1 MRNNQ
6 PVTRKECLIPDHVAI
21 ISRTDAKGIITHVND
36 DFLALSGLT
45 RAEVIGQ
52 PHNIVR
58 HPDMPPEVFRDFW
71 DTLQAGRPWMG
82 VLKNRCKNGDHY
94 WVKATATPTPDGGY
108 MSVRVKP
115 TRDEV
120 AAAEALHARMRQDPG
135 FRLEGGQPRKG
146 ALAALLNRLMDMG
159 LATKLWITT
168 LASMV
173 AVLAAVLLGWAA
185 LGSVLADLSPQAAAG
200 IAPFR
205 TGLLAVAGVT
215 LVVWPLVA
223 WWVIRHLNRPLQQ
236 AVEAAKGI
244 AAFDFSRPV
253 PQAGG
258 DEVGQL
264 LRQFA
269 IMRNNL
275 QEGAVM
281 IQQNAR
287 RLDEAVQVLKGSS
300 QAAAHAAT
308 EQSDASTSMAASV
321 EELSVAI
328 DQMEE
333 HAREASSVASHAGE
347 ASREGSGVVHHTADE
362 IGRVADSV
370 NASAATIRE
379 LETFS
384 TDISAIVEV
393 IREIAEQT
401 NLLALNA
408 AIEAARAGEQGRGF
422 AVVADEVRKLAERTA
437 NSTLQITGMIDKV
450 QQGARRAVAE
460 METGVSQVA
469 EGVQLAHKAGD
480 SIAAIESTSGR
491 VVHSVAE
498 ISNALREQAMA
509 ARTIAQNVERVAQ
522 MTERGSRSSQETSH
536 VAEEVAGLS
545 AELRRL
551 SDMFKI

>member
-1 MRNNQ
+1 MRINQ
-6 PVTRKECLIPDHVAI
+6 PVSQKECPVPDQAAI

-36 DFLALSGLT
+36 DFVALSGFT
-45 RAEVIGQ
+45 RAELVGQ

-58 HPDMPPEVFRDFW
+58 HPDMPPEAFRDLW
-71 DTLQAGRPWMG
+71 DTLQAGRPWTG
-82 VLKNRCKNGDHY
+82 VVKNRCKNGDHY

-115 TRDEV
+115 SRDEV
-120 AAAEALHARMRQDPG
+120 RAAEALYARMRQDPSI
-135 FRLEGGQPRKG
+135 RLEGGQLRKG
-146 ALAALLNRLMDMG
+146 GLAALMGHFMDIG

-173 AVLAAVLLGWAA
+173 AVLAAAMLGWSA
-185 LGSVLADLSPQAAAG
+185 LGLVLGDLPPRSAQA
-200 IAPFR
+200 IAPYR
-205 TGLLAVAGVT
+205 TGLLAVVGVT

-244 AAFDFSRPV
+244 AAFDFSKPV
-253 PQAGG
+253 PLAGG

-275 QEGAVM
+275 QEGAVL

-287 RLDEAVQVLKGSS
+287 RLDGAVQVLKDSS
-300 QAAAHAAT
+300 RASAHAAA
-308 EQSDASTSMAASV
+308 EQSDASSSMAAAV
-321 EELSVAI
+321 EELSVSI

-333 HAREASSVASHAGE
+333 HAREASSVASQAGE
-347 ASREGSGVVHHTADE
+347 ASREGSRVVHHTADE
-362 IGRVADSV
+362 IGRVAGSV

-437 NSTLQITGMIDKV
+437 NSTMQISGMIDKV

-460 METGVSQVA
+460 METGVSRVG

-480 SIAAIESTSGR
+480 SIAAIESTSGQ
-491 VVHSVAE
+491 VVNAVAE
-498 ISNALREQAMA
+498 ISNALREQAVA
-509 ARTIAQNVERVAQ
+509 AREIAQNVERVAL

-536 VAEEVAGLS
+536 VAEEVAGL
-545 AELRRL
+545 ATELRRL
-551 SDMFKI
+551 ADMYKI